1 MKTLKF
7 SDMVLAAASL
17 AIISKLI
24 YLPLALV
31 LYPPLGV
38 YEGFSLSV
46 VISILASAIITGYI
60 YSQKIWEE
68 NRTKTIAKT
77 TILLTA
83 FVWLTTLMESAA
95 SADWTPKIKTEWLT
109 LNPTATPTAFE
120 WYYIENLI
128 LNLGLFTAI
137 ILALA
142 LGFIGLYIGSMIK
155 KPTQTLTTETPAI
168 KQKKG
173 REKPSE
179 QNKE

>member
-1 MKTLKF
+1 MI
-7 SDMVLAAASL
+7 LAAASL

-24 YLPLALV
+24 YLPLALA

-38 YEGFSLSV
+38 YEGFLLSV
-46 VISILASAIITGYI
+46 VISILASAIIIGYI

-68 NRTKTIAKT
+68 NRAKTIAKT

-83 FVWLTTLMESAA
+83 FVWLTALLESAS
-95 SADWTPKIKTEWLT
+95 SADWTPKIKAEWLT

-128 LNLGLFTAI
+128 VNVQIFTAI

-142 LGFIGLYIGSMIK
+142 LGFIGLYIGSA
-155 KPTQTLTTETPAI
+155 P
-168 KQKKG
+168 KKG
-173 REKPSE
+173 K
-179 QNKE
+179 KT